1 MPSSIWLKQE
11 AVMSSE
17 HKLELVNQVR
27 DQVKEWLRE
36 GAKPSEVSFALSFV
50 AADLGLHITDKDIR
64 VLPVLFDGISMAI
77 RCANDEETESEDDS
91 SEDEQSESNL
101 AVDLTVH

>member
-1 MPSSIWLKQE
+1 
-11 AVMSSE
+11 MSSE